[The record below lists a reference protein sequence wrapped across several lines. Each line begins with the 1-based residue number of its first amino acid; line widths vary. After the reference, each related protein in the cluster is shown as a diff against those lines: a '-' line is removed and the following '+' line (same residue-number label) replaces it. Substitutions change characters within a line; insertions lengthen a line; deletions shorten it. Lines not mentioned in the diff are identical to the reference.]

1 MGGLGFRL
9 LLQECNP
16 RLEFSHQPLRAP
28 DLPHHYED
36 GRIVYAKLY
45 PIDLLPAFIRH
56 FNEVWLPT
64 KAQDYFSQR
73 YPIALEYLPYLLPPP
88 KAA

>member
-1 MGGLGFRL
+1 MVSVSSSKSAIRAWSFRTNRFAL
-9 LLQECNP
+9 P
-16 RLEFSHQPLRAP
+16 TY
-28 DLPHHYED
+28 PHHYED

-45 PIDLLPAFIRH
+45 PIDLPPAFIRH

-73 YPIALEYLPYLLPPP
+73 YPIALEYLPYLLPLP